1 MASLAKW
8 MSVLYELSDC
18 LFKSCCCHL
27 NFRYVK
33 LPRLKLVRI
42 MLETSN
48 LVRKYTHIFS
58 LKKYIFQGQGPLN
71 FVDVSIFS
79 QRISF
84 FGKKVPSFKAMV

>member
-1 MASLAKW
+1 
-8 MSVLYELSDC
+8 
-18 LFKSCCCHL
+18 
-27 NFRYVK
+27 
-33 LPRLKLVRI
+33 

-84 FGKKVPSFKAMV
+84 FGKKVPSFKAMVWELCQRFFSSIFSFRKVKSYF